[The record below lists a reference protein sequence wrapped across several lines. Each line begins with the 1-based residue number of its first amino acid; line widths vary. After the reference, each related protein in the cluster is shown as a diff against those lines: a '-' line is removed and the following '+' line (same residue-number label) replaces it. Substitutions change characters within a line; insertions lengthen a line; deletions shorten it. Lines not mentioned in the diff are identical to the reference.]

1 MNQEKLCFLPLRKA
15 LTFLWLLRIP
25 EMQKG
30 QICWTFL
37 NECLQNESSDHEWNQ
52 MWKVFKKNLLKAAW
66 SIPWAFFLL
75 RLWIS
80 RMTRL
85 RMTQLWASALQ
96 LFPWPFLWH
105 DVAWCGAVACYEK
118 GWKCRS
124 MQKHAEALQLSH
136 INEVQSF
143 AQWDVHRVEWIIPRT
158 CLHLLHLRFGS
169 ALDVLRVG
177 SWSSS
182 FQEQLQSAML
192 KVNRIL
198 DYFL

>member
-30 QICWTFL
+30 QIFWTFL

-124 MQKHAEALQLSH
+124 MQKLCSWATSMKSRALLSGMYIVLNGSYLARACTCCTCDSVLLWMSWGLDH
-136 INEVQSF
+136 GVPPFRNNSSQRC
-143 AQWDVHRVEWIIPRT
+143 WKWI
-158 CLHLLHLRFGS
+158 
-169 ALDVLRVG
+169 
-177 SWSSS
+177 
-182 FQEQLQSAML
+182 E
-192 KVNRIL
+192 
-198 DYFL
+198 Y